1 VSDAIE
7 YQAEAAMVTILTI
20 GYRARCTE
28 PKCRNLARAI
38 IRYAD
43 RSGRPL
49 SNLERCN
56 AHTREAFERENK
68 AGLTIYGD
76 RREVKDKQ

>member
-1 VSDAIE
+1 MRNHPEFQD
-7 YQAEAAMVTILTI
+7 EAAAVTVFTI

-28 PKCRNLARAI
+28 PKRRNLARAI

-56 AHTREAFERENK
+56 AHTREALARENK
-68 AGLTIYGD
+68 ASLTIYDD